1 MESTDHTE
9 GALSALPWVP
19 VNIDGSKLLTKAWF
33 GDTEYRLL
41 LSDLNSVW
49 EEEMSTDSIERRAQ
63 VLNKRL
69 RAPVRAFCTRLRSVV
84 WPCLSRQSDEESPA
98 VRFLLK
104 HEGDHLTVSLK
115 SELGDVPLF
124 WEFRCTPASVAVVC
138 RELVCPFLSMTQVLH
153 RHVGELTALLL
164 KKDAEIQEYR
174 ENGAMLSRGRL
185 QTEPFEEETY
195 RRNFNQGL
203 AAVVLKPGTSAEGN
217 SLMESLPFKD
227 LIHALATAQQNQH
240 QSAGCPPK
248 GARTTVRSLGAGP
261 TGGPPGV
268 PAPVCVGGA
277 HERHRS
283 GPSPPHPNQD
293 GSARRSGS
301 LPRALQASSVDV
313 GLAGRPARSV
323 PPPPADSCRCL

>member
-195 RRNFNQGL
+195 RRNFNQRL
-203 AAVVLKPGTSAEGN
+203 PKMLLDSLEFETELQELYTSICAARNTQKR
-217 SLMESLPFKD
+217 K
-227 LIHALATAQQNQH
+227 
-240 QSAGCPPK
+240 
-248 GARTTVRSLGAGP
+248 
-261 TGGPPGV
+261 
-268 PAPVCVGGA
+268 
-277 HERHRS
+277 RS
-283 GPSPPHPNQD
+283 GMRPASPGSNQNYTRQQVEETEYAANKETLRLLPAAAAPIVTPAD
-293 GSARRSGS
+293 RSARH
-301 LPRALQASSVDV
+301 PKKKKPA
-313 GLAGRPARSV
+313 GLFQ
-323 PPPPADSCRCL
+323 

>member
-195 RRNFNQGL
+195 RRNFNQRL
-203 AAVVLKPGTSAEGN
+203 PKMLLDSLEFETELQELYTSICAARNTQKRKRSGEYSSASVNSFVPDQDQTSC
-217 SLMESLPFKD
+217 L
-227 LIHALATAQQNQH
+227 
-240 QSAGCPPK
+240 
-248 GARTTVRSLGAGP
+248 
-261 TGGPPGV
+261 PPGMR
-268 PAPVCVGGA
+268 PA
-277 HERHRS
+277 
-283 GPSPPHPNQD
+283 SPGSNQNYTRQQVEETEYAANKETLRLLPAAAAPIVTPAD
-293 GSARRSGS
+293 RSARH
-301 LPRALQASSVDV
+301 PKKKKPA
-313 GLAGRPARSV
+313 GLFQ
-323 PPPPADSCRCL
+323 